1 MDALH
6 PSGKAWISGQLRLV
20 DRRDQSL
27 PEFFHRG
34 EVQSDQFIV
43 GAVQR
48 IGLRQSRPVS
58 RARIDAA
65 DEVMRKLLDREVHHR
80 LDHRYF
86 QQAPRSGAIAFV
98 KGAENTAGGVETG
111 YSVGDGWS
119 DD

>member
-58 RARIDAA
+58 RARIDPA
-65 DEVMRKLLDREVHHR
+65 DQVMRKLLDREMDYR
-80 LDHRYF
+80 LDHPFF
-86 QQAPRSGAIAFV
+86 QQAPPPRAIAFV
-98 KGAENTAGGVETG
+98 KSAEN
-111 YSVGDGWS
+111 
-119 DD
+119 